1 MGFCIIDVL
10 EEIKLKKIKIFIKKH
25 YILGLLVTLIL
36 ALIVVPKLIE
46 LLLQSI
52 PGTGSNDG
60 WLGFWGGYL
69 GSVIAVAF
77 AAYTAKLQSEKA
89 IDEHR
94 RAELFVYQDKTKLD
108 RIFKIQEDLAEI
120 DIKCR
125 YFFGME
131 VHQDVVDDKTVIA
144 RSIDKINGKIEE
156 VNSKM
161 ERLQFYFREGEDG
174 REKCKEIIDLVNKG
188 KEIVINRSEESLTK
202 YVEDVKNVVE
212 EYRKSYIDKQM
223 GNMNK
228 LLEIVNDSI
237 QAK

>member
-1 MGFCIIDVL
+1 M
-10 EEIKLKKIKIFIKKH
+10 KKIKIFIKKH
-25 YILGLLVTLIL
+25 YILGSLVALILTLIV
-36 ALIVVPKLIE
+36 APKLIE

-125 YFFGME
+125 YLFGME
-131 VHQDVVDDKTVIA
+131 VYQDAVDDKTVIA
-144 RSIDKINGKIEE
+144 QSIDEINGKIEE

-174 REKCKEIIDLVNKG
+174 REKCKEIIGLVNKG
-188 KEIVINRSEESLTK
+188 KEIVINKDEELSTNDVDGVRDVVKK
-202 YVEDVKNVVE
+202 YRE
-212 EYRKSYIDKQM
+212 SYIDEQID
-223 GNMNK
+223 NMNE
-228 LLEIVNDSI
+228 LLKIVNDSI